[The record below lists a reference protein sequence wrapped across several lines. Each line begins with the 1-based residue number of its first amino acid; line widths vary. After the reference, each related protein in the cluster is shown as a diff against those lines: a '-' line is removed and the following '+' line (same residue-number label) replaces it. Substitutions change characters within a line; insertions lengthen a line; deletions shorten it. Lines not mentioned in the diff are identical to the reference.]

1 MSMKSNH
8 PHHWQILL
16 AGKKTSAAFAF
27 VGTLDEALQ
36 EADIRESGVKFTVI
50 RYTIIRGKRAKL
62 PRSSRAKGGA

>member
-36 EADIRESGVKFTVI
+36 EA
-50 RYTIIRGKRAKL
+50 IIRGKRAK
-62 PRSSRAKGGA
+62 PAKGGA